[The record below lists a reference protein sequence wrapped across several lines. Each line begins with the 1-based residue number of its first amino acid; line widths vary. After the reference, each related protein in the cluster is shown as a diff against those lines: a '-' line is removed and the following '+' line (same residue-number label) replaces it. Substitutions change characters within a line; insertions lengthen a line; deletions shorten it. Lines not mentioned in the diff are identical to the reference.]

1 MARFFNTIKSVNL
14 QAVERELVNL
24 ATASEKSILIQDTL
38 TVNSNGQSSFSLQQS
53 PLGNRIL
60 LSLNGQQLT
69 QGEDYTL
76 FETTITITNNN
87 IETSDILIA
96 SYLA

>member
-1 MARFFNTIKSVNL
+1 MAKFFNTIKSVNL

-38 TVNSNGQSSFSLQQS
+38 TITSDGQSSFNLQSS
-53 PLGNRIL
+53 PLGNNIL
-60 LSLNGQQLT
+60 LSLNGQLLT
-69 QGEDYTL
+69 EGEDYTL
-76 FETTITITNNN
+76 SETTITITNNN

>member
-1 MARFFNTIKSVNL
+1 MAKFFNTIKSVNL

-53 PLGNRIL
+53 PLGNKIL
-60 LSLNGQQLT
+60 LSLNGQLLT

-76 FETTITITNNN
+76 SEAAITITSNN

>member
-76 FETTITITNNN
+76 SETTITITNNN

>member
-1 MARFFNTIKSVNL
+1 MAKFFNTIKSVNL

-24 ATASEKSILIQDTL
+24 ATASEKSILIQDLL

-53 PLGNRIL
+53 PLGNKIL

-76 FETTITITNNN
+76 SETTITITNNN

>member
-1 MARFFNTIKSVNL
+1 MAKFFNTIKSVNL

-53 PLGNRIL
+53 PLGNKIL
-60 LSLNGQQLT
+60 LSLNGQLLT

-76 FETTITITNNN
+76 SEAAITITNNN

>member
-1 MARFFNTIKSVNL
+1 MAKFFNTIKSVNL

-38 TVNSNGQSSFSLQQS
+38 TITSNGQSSFSLQSS
-53 PLGNRIL
+53 PLGNNIL
-60 LSLNGQQLT
+60 LSLNGQLLT
-69 QGEDYTL
+69 EGEDYTL
-76 FETTITITNNN
+76 SETTITITNNN